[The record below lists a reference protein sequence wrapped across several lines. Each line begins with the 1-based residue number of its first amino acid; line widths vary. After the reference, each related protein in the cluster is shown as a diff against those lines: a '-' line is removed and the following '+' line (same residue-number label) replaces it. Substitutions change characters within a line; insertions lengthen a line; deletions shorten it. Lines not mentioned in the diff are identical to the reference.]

1 MTLGSV
7 THFTS
12 GGTPSKENASYWS
25 GQIPWLSA
33 KDMKMFLL
41 EDTQDHLSEEG
52 LQNGSRLA
60 PAGTVFL
67 LARGMTLLNDLPIC
81 TSRRPMAFNQDVK
94 GLAGDDRFLA
104 TEFLPYLLLG
114 HKTTLMNL
122 VDLAG
127 HGTGRLN
134 TDELKSLSISVPP
147 KEEQRAIANILRS
160 LDERIELSRKISETL
175 EAMAQVLFRSWF
187 VDFDP
192 IQAKADGRDLGLPA
206 SIADQI
212 PSSFEDSRLGPIP
225 KGWSVCGL
233 EELGTFLNGLAL
245 QKYPA
250 GEDGSLPAIKIAQL
264 RAGSTENA
272 DRVSKDIPSNYRIN
286 DGDVLFSWSGSL
298 ECVVWTAGPG
308 ALNQHLFKVTSEK
321 YSKWF
326 YLGWILHHLPEFRR
340 IAAAKATTMGHIQ
353 RHHLREALVVAPP
366 ASLLG
371 TLEGIFEP
379 LLQASITIRLQ
390 SKTLSQIR
398 DTLLPRLIS
407 GELRISDSKRFL

>member
-52 LQNGSRLA
+52 LQN
-60 PAGTVFL
+60 GTVFL